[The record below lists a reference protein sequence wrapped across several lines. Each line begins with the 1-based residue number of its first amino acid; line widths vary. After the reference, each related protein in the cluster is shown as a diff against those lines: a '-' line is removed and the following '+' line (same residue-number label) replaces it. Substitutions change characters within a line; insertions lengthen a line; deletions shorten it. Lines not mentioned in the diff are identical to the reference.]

1 MVQPNIFAL
10 TSIINVRHS
19 CGQGE
24 LIKHFAVLQLAEDIG
39 YSS

>member
-10 TSIINVRHS
+10 ILNVRHS

-24 LIKHFAVLQLAEDIG
+24 LIKHFEVLQLPEDIG
-39 YSS
+39 YSG